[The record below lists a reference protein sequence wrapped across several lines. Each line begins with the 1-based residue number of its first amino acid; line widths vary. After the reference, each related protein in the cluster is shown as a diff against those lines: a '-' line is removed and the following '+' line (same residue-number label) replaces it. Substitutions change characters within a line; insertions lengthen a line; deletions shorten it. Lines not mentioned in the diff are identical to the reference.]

1 MQNSVKGTL
10 PSLRGFG
17 NGEIKRQ
24 FKADLD
30 ISSDVFKSD
39 DLTQITILYSSI
51 EFSKAHLEIN
61 MNRIMLSLPIS

>member
-10 PSLRGFG
+10 SSLRGDG
-17 NGEIKRQ
+17 NGEIKWQ

-39 DLTQITILYSSI
+39 DLAQIAILYSSI
-51 EFSKAHLEIN
+51 ELSKARLEIN
-61 MNRIMLSLPIS
+61 MNRIVLSLPIS